1 MKKVLLVANTA
12 WTIYNFR
19 FGLLSELVKNGYKVH
34 VIGANDFDISKF
46 DALGVKYT
54 ELKIDRKGRNPIND
68 LKLLL
73 EYKRLYKKIKPDII
87 FQFTIKPNIYGTL
100 AAKTL
105 NIPVV
110 NNVTG
115 LGDVFL
121 KENLTSKIVKILY
134 KFSFKYPQKVFFQ
147 NYDDMNLFLE
157 NKLIKEKICDRLPG
171 SGINIDKF
179 KPMEKQINDKTVF
192 LFIGRVTPEK
202 GILILKEAAEKIKNK
217 YNNIEFQIL
226 GKIFRDDPNAISEN
240 QLIQWTK
247 EGIINYLGT
256 SEDVRHEIK
265 KSDCIILPSYY
276 REGVP
281 RTLIEAASM
290 GKPII
295 TTDNVGCRDI
305 VENGYNGFLCQ
316 PKNSDS
322 LIEKIKK
329 FIELSTEERNVLGK
343 NGRGKV
349 KKEFDEKIVIEKYLR
364 ELM

>member
-1 MKKVLLVANTA
+1 MKNVLLVANTA

-19 FGLLSELVKNGYKVH
+19 FGLLSELVKHGYKVH

-46 DALGVKYT
+46 DDLGVKYT
-54 ELKIDRKGRNPIND
+54 ELQIDRKGTNPIND

-134 KFSFKYPQKVFFQ
+134 KFSFKYPKKVFFQ

-179 KPMEKQINDKTVF
+179 KPVEKQINDKTVF

-202 GILILKEAAEKIKNK
+202 GVLILKEAAEKIGNK
-217 YNNIEFQIL
+217 YKNIDFQIL
-226 GKIFRDDPNAISEN
+226 GKIFKDDPNSISED
-240 QLIQWTK
+240 QLKQWTK

-265 KSDCIILPSYY
+265 ESDCIILPSYY

-290 GKPII
+290 AKPII

-305 VENGYNGFLCQ
+305 VDHKYNGFLCKSKCVDSLVEQ
-316 PKNSDS
+316 IENFLKLNSDARE
-322 LIEKIKK
+322 I
-329 FIELSTEERNVLGK
+329 LGK
-343 NGRGKV
+343 NGRKKV
-349 KKEFDEKIVIEKYLR
+349 EKVFDEKFVIKKYLK
-364 ELM
+364 ELI